1 MPASKTQSSHSAPA
15 KRPEPVATEEPIKSL
30 RVRILESEIAGWPE
44 HKRQFYEL
52 MVACGTAPVLAHM
65 LASQQAPIMG
75 QSDRSFCES
84 LHRNMSGMSQE
95 LRSGIVENARR
106 AGINTD
112 GKFYVG
118 GLGKSTDPTA
128 WCSTIE
134 DARRTLAMKPYL
146 NANGL
151 VTQQATV
158 KPEGPP
164 QRKVLADDLASEM
177 IHKEIA
183 TDGRLREKVAKGKVK
198 GGELR
203 EMVEDK
209 YAYKDTK
216 PAQDRVV
223 RELVKRAKKRMAAKR
238 AATTL

>member
-15 KRPEPVATEEPIKSL
+15 KRLEPVRTEQPVKSL
-30 RVRILESEIAGWPE
+30 RVRILESEVAGWPK
-44 HKRQFYEL
+44 HMRQFYEL

-65 LASQQAPIMG
+65 LASRQAPVMG

-84 LHRNMSGMSQE
+84 LHRSMSGMSPE
-95 LRSGIVENARR
+95 LRAGIVENARR

-112 GKFYVG
+112 GKFHVS
-118 GLGKSTDPTA
+118 GLGSSSDPAA

-134 DARRTLAMKPYL
+134 DARRTLAARPHL

-151 VTQQATV
+151 VTQRATM

-164 QRKVLADDLASEM
+164 QRKLLADDLAGEM
-177 IHKEIA
+177 IRKEIA

-223 RELVKRAKKRMAAKR
+223 RELVRRAKRRMAAKR